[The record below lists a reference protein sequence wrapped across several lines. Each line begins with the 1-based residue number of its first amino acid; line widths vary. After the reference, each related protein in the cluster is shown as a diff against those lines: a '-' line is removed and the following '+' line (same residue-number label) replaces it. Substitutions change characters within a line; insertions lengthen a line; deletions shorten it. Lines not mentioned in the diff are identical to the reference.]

1 MCREQCL
8 KVDFW
13 DYRLDETALAKTL
26 IFQMDILYPSYTFE
40 TLCSMRAGMIVNE
53 DRGVPSPVKT
63 IAPVASASSS
73 T

>member
-1 MCREQCL
+1 VPQCL

-26 IFQMDILYPSYTFE
+26 IFQMDMLYKSYTFE
-40 TLCSMRAGMIVNE
+40 TLCSMRVGFVTNE
-53 DRGVPSPVKT
+53 DRNIPSPIKT
-63 IAPVASASSS
+63 LSPMAEASTS